1 MKIDKR
7 INKYKLT
14 KSSGY
19 WLGKKIPGSIVTY
32 DGVNNKGG
40 KNYKFQIRS
49 KANPDTNKKLIKY
62 SNDYLDAI
70 QILEALNNQI
80 DTGDQKT
87 SISTLSELS
96 KDYFKY
102 REDVD
107 VVKNDIKLT
116 TLKKQQIKI
125 NPIINEY
132 GFLSLSKINNN
143 TMNEIKSFIVNKKNN
158 DKYPTQRTIEDKI
171 EIFYRLL
178 DYGIS
183 ENLFSLKDAEFINKS
198 KAEKLK
204 SKSQNKEHYIYS
216 KEEAEFVFKHLE
228 DKEYTYVSFIL
239 KLQYYLGLRCSEALG
254 IQYKNFDRVNSILK
268 IRTVIT
274 EDGFEELTKTPESN
288 RDLYIPD
295 LLLKLL
301 SQEEINWNYIT
312 PESLIFP
319 ADKFYPK
326 YKNTCNKSISTNK
339 IGQILRQQFKGTHL
353 EGKVQSHNFRRTFAT
368 NAADNGVP
376 IEKLKYI
383 MGHTTIETTLIYYKI
398 SPKQIKQAIQSLES
412 FYNS

>member
-19 WLGKKIPGSIVTY
+19 WLDKKIPGSIVTY

-49 KANPDTNKKLIKY
+49 KANPNTNKKLIKY

-143 TMNEIKSFIVNKKNN
+143 TMNEIKSFIVKK
-158 DKYPTQRTIEDKI
+158 KQ
-171 EIFYRLL
+171 
-178 DYGIS
+178 
-183 ENLFSLKDAEFINKS
+183 NLFLSTSRIKDILMF
-198 KAEKLK
+198 
-204 SKSQNKEHYIYS
+204 
-216 KEEAEFVFKHLE
+216 HL
-228 DKEYTYVSFIL
+228 Y
-239 KLQYYLGLRCSEALG
+239 
-254 IQYKNFDRVNSILK
+254 
-268 IRTVIT
+268 
-274 EDGFEELTKTPESN
+274 
-288 RDLYIPD
+288 
-295 LLLKLL
+295 
-301 SQEEINWNYIT
+301 
-312 PESLIFP
+312 
-319 ADKFYPK
+319 
-326 YKNTCNKSISTNK
+326 
-339 IGQILRQQFKGTHL
+339 
-353 EGKVQSHNFRRTFAT
+353 
-368 NAADNGVP
+368 
-376 IEKLKYI
+376 
-383 MGHTTIETTLIYYKI
+383 
-398 SPKQIKQAIQSLES
+398 
-412 FYNS
+412 

>member
-7 INKYKLT
+7 INKYKLP

-19 WLGKKIPGSIVTY
+19 YEDKKIPGSI
-32 DGVNNKGG
+32 KIRHG
-40 KNYKFQIRS
+40 KYKFQIVS
-49 KANPDTNKKLIKY
+49 KANTDTNKKLIKY
-62 SNDYLDAI
+62 SNDYFDAI
-70 QILEALNNQI
+70 QILEALNNQV

-87 SISTLSELS
+87 SISTLAELS

-102 REDVD
+102 REDVEIS
-107 VVKNDIKLT
+107 KNL
-116 TLKKQQIKI
+116 IKI
-125 NPIINEY
+125 STLNNQKKRLNPIINEY

-143 TMNEIKSFIVNKKNN
+143 TINEIKSFIVNNKYN
-158 DKYPTQRTIEDKI
+158 DKLPTKSTIEDKLKM
-171 EIFYRLL
+171 FYRML

-198 KAEKLK
+198 KKDKVK
-204 SKSQNKEHYIYS
+204 SKSQDKDTFIYS

-228 DKEYTYVSFIL
+228 DKGYTYVSFIL

-274 EDGFEELTKTPESN
+274 ENGFEELTKSTHSN
-288 RDLYIPD
+288 RDLFIPD
-295 LLLKLL
+295 ILFKLL
-301 SQEEINWNYIT
+301 SEEEEKSLDNIT

-319 ADKFYPK
+319 SDKFYLK
-326 YKNTCNKSISTNK
+326 YKNTSNKYVDANK
-339 IGQILRQQFKGTHL
+339 ISQILRQQFKGTHL

-383 MGHTTIETTLIYYKI
+383 MGHKKIETTLIYYKI
-398 SPKQIKQAIQSLES
+398 SPEQIKHAIQSLES

>member
-14 KSSGY
+14 KNSGY
-19 WLGKKIPGSIVTY
+19 YEGKKIPGTISIRI
-32 DGVNNKGG
+32 G
-40 KNYKFQIRS
+40 KYKYEIKS

-62 SNDYLDAI
+62 SNDYFDAI

-80 DTGDQKT
+80 DIGDQKT

-102 REDVD
+102 REDVEIS
-107 VVKNDIKLT
+107 KNL
-116 TLKKQQIKI
+116 IKI
-125 NPIINEY
+125 STLNNQKKRLNPIINEF

-143 TMNEIKSFIVNKKNN
+143 NMNEIKSFIVNNKYNN
-158 DKYPTQRTIEDKI
+158 KFPTKSTIEDKLKM
-171 EIFYRLL
+171 FYRLL

-198 KAEKLK
+198 KSEKLK
-204 SKSQNKEHYIYS
+204 SRSQNKDTYIYS
-216 KEEAEFVFKHLE
+216 KEEASFIFKHLE
-228 DKEYTYVSFIL
+228 DNGYTYVSFIL

-254 IQYKNFDRVNSILK
+254 LQYKNFDRVNSILK

-274 EDGFEELTKTPESN
+274 EDGFEELTKSSQSN
-288 RDLYIPD
+288 RDLFIPD
-295 LLLKLL
+295 IILKLL
-301 SQEEINWNYIT
+301 SEEEEKSLDNIT
-312 PESLIFP
+312 SESLIFP
-319 ADKFYPK
+319 KDKFYSRHK
-326 YKNTCNKSISTNK
+326 KTANKSISTNK
-339 IGQILRQQFKGTHL
+339 IGQILRQQFKNTHL

-383 MGHTTIETTLIYYKI
+383 MGHRDIKTTLIYYKI
-398 SPKQIKQAIQSLES
+398 SPEQIKNAIQSLES

>member
-7 INKYKLT
+7 INKYKLL

-19 WLGKKIPGSIVTY
+19 YEGKKIPGIISEY
-32 DGVNNKGG
+32 NNK
-40 KNYKFQIRS
+40 YKFQIKS
-49 KANPDTNKKLIKY
+49 KANSDTNKKLIKY
-62 SNDYLDAI
+62 SNDYFDAI
-70 QILEALNNQI
+70 QILETLNNQI
-80 DTGDQKT
+80 DIGDQKT
-87 SISTLSELS
+87 SISTLAELS

-102 REDVD
+102 REHVEIS
-107 VVKNDIKLT
+107 KNL
-116 TLKKQQIKI
+116 IKI
-125 NPIINEY
+125 STLNNQKKRLNPIINEY
-132 GFLSLSKINNN
+132 GFLKLSKINNN
-143 TMNEIKSFIVNKKNN
+143 NMNEIKSFIVNNKYNN
-158 DKYPTQRTIEDKI
+158 KFPTKSTIEDKLKM
-171 EIFYRLL
+171 FYRLL

-198 KAEKLK
+198 KSEKLK
-204 SKSQNKEHYIYS
+204 SRSQDKDTYIYS
-216 KEEAEFVFKHLE
+216 KDESSFIFKHLE
-228 DKEYTYVSFIL
+228 DNGYNYVSFIL

-274 EDGFEELTKTPESN
+274 EDGFEELTKSSQSN
-288 RDLYIPD
+288 RDLFIPD
-295 LLLKLL
+295 IILKLL
-301 SQEEINWNYIT
+301 SQEEEKSLDNIT

-319 ADKFYPK
+319 KDKFYSRHK
-326 YKNTCNKSISTNK
+326 KTANKTISTNK
-339 IGQILRQQFKGTHL
+339 IGQILRQQFKETHL

-383 MGHTTIETTLIYYKI
+383 MGHRDIKTTLIYYKI
-398 SPKQIKQAIQSLES
+398 SPEQIKQAIQSLES

>member
-7 INKYKLT
+7 INKYKLL

-19 WLGKKIPGSIVTY
+19 YEGKKIPGIISEY
-32 DGVNNKGG
+32 NNK
-40 KNYKFQIRS
+40 YKFQIKS
-49 KANPDTNKKLIKY
+49 KANSDTNKKLIKY
-62 SNDYLDAI
+62 SNDYFDAI
-70 QILEALNNQI
+70 QILETLNNQI
-80 DTGDQKT
+80 DIGDQKT
-87 SISTLSELS
+87 SISTLAELS

-102 REDVD
+102 REDVEIS
-107 VVKNDIKLT
+107 KNL
-116 TLKKQQIKI
+116 IKI
-125 NPIINEY
+125 STLNNQKKRLNPIINEY
-132 GFLSLSKINNN
+132 GFLKLSKINNN
-143 TMNEIKSFIVNKKNN
+143 NMNEIKSFIVNNKYNN
-158 DKYPTQRTIEDKI
+158 KFPTKSTIEDKLKM
-171 EIFYRLL
+171 FYRLL

-198 KAEKLK
+198 KSEKLK
-204 SKSQNKEHYIYS
+204 SRSQDKDTYIYS
-216 KEEAEFVFKHLE
+216 KDEASFIFKHLE
-228 DKEYTYVSFIL
+228 DNGYTYVSFIL

-274 EDGFEELTKTPESN
+274 EDGFEELTKSSQSN
-288 RDLYIPD
+288 RDLFIPD
-295 LLLKLL
+295 IILKLL
-301 SQEEINWNYIT
+301 SQEEEKSLDNIT

-319 ADKFYPK
+319 KDKFYSRHK
-326 YKNTCNKSISTNK
+326 KTANKTISTNK
-339 IGQILRQQFKGTHL
+339 IGQILRQQFKETHL

-383 MGHTTIETTLIYYKI
+383 MGHRDIKTTLIYYKI
-398 SPKQIKQAIQSLES
+398 SPEQIKQAIQSLES

>member
-7 INKYKLT
+7 INKYKLP

-19 WLGKKIPGSIVTY
+19 YEGKKIPGIISEY
-32 DGVNNKGG
+32 NNK
-40 KNYKFQIRS
+40 YKFQIKS
-49 KANPDTNKKLIKY
+49 KANSDTNKKLIKY
-62 SNDYLDAI
+62 SNDYFDAI
-70 QILEALNNQI
+70 QILETLNNQI
-80 DTGDQKT
+80 DIGDQKT
-87 SISTLSELS
+87 SISTLAELS

-102 REDVD
+102 REDVEIS
-107 VVKNDIKLT
+107 KNL
-116 TLKKQQIKI
+116 IKI
-125 NPIINEY
+125 STLNNQKKRLNPIINEY
-132 GFLSLSKINNN
+132 GFLKLSKINNN
-143 TMNEIKSFIVNKKNN
+143 NMNEIKSFIVNNKYNN
-158 DKYPTQRTIEDKI
+158 KFPTKSTIEDKLKM
-171 EIFYRLL
+171 FYRLL

-198 KAEKLK
+198 KSEKLK
-204 SKSQNKEHYIYS
+204 SRSQDKDTYIYS
-216 KEEAEFVFKHLE
+216 KDESSFIFKHLE
-228 DKEYTYVSFIL
+228 DNGYNYVSFIL

-274 EDGFEELTKTPESN
+274 ENGFEELTKTPESN

-301 SQEEINWNYIT
+301 SEEEEKSLDNIT

-319 ADKFYPK
+319 KDKFYSRHK
-326 YKNTCNKSISTNK
+326 KTANKTISTNK
-339 IGQILRQQFKGTHL
+339 IGQILRQQFKETHL

-383 MGHTTIETTLIYYKI
+383 MGHRDIKTTLIYYKI
-398 SPKQIKQAIQSLES
+398 SPEQIKQAIQSLES

>member
-1 MKIDKR
+1 MKIDNR

-19 WLGKKIPGSIVTY
+19 WLGKKIPGIISEY
-32 DGVNNKGG
+32 NNK
-40 KNYKFQIRS
+40 YKFQIKS
-49 KANPDTNKKLIKY
+49 KANSDTNKKLIKY
-62 SNDYLDAI
+62 SNDYLEAI
-70 QILEALNNQI
+70 QILEALNNQV

-87 SISTLSELS
+87 SISTLAELS

-102 REDVD
+102 REDVEIS
-107 VVKNDIKLT
+107 KNL
-116 TLKKQQIKI
+116 IKI
-125 NPIINEY
+125 STLNNQKKRLNPIINEY
-132 GFLSLSKINNN
+132 GFLKLSKINNN
-143 TMNEIKSFIVNKKNN
+143 NMNEIKSFIVNNKYNN
-158 DKYPTQRTIEDKI
+158 KFPTKSTIEDKLKM
-171 EIFYRLL
+171 FYRLL

-198 KAEKLK
+198 KSEKLK
-204 SKSQNKEHYIYS
+204 SRSQDKDTYIYS
-216 KEEAEFVFKHLE
+216 KDESSFIFKHLE
-228 DKEYTYVSFIL
+228 DNGYNYVSFIL

-274 EDGFEELTKTPESN
+274 EDGFEELTKSSQSN
-288 RDLYIPD
+288 RDLFIPD
-295 LLLKLL
+295 IILKLL
-301 SQEEINWNYIT
+301 SQEEEKSLDNIT

-319 ADKFYPK
+319 KDKFYSRHK
-326 YKNTCNKSISTNK
+326 KTANKTISTNK
-339 IGQILRQQFKGTHL
+339 IGQILRQQFKETHL

-383 MGHTTIETTLIYYKI
+383 MGHRDIKTTLIYYKI
-398 SPKQIKQAIQSLES
+398 SPEQIKQAIQSLES

>member
-7 INKYKLT
+7 INKYKLL

-19 WLGKKIPGSIVTY
+19 YEGKKIPGIISEY
-32 DGVNNKGG
+32 NNK
-40 KNYKFQIRS
+40 YKFQIKS
-49 KANPDTNKKLIKY
+49 KANSDTNKKLIIY
-62 SNDYLDAI
+62 SNDYFDAI
-70 QILEALNNQI
+70 QILETLNNQI
-80 DTGDQKT
+80 DIGDQKT
-87 SISTLSELS
+87 SISTLAELS

-102 REDVD
+102 REDVEIS
-107 VVKNDIKLT
+107 KNL
-116 TLKKQQIKI
+116 IKI
-125 NPIINEY
+125 STLNNQKKRLNPIINEY
-132 GFLSLSKINNN
+132 GFLKLSKINNN
-143 TMNEIKSFIVNKKNN
+143 NMNEIKSFIVNNKYNN
-158 DKYPTQRTIEDKI
+158 KFPTKSTIEDKLKM
-171 EIFYRLL
+171 FYRLL

-198 KAEKLK
+198 KSEKLK
-204 SKSQNKEHYIYS
+204 SRSQDKDTYIYS
-216 KEEAEFVFKHLE
+216 KDESSFIFKHLE
-228 DKEYTYVSFIL
+228 DNGYNYVSFIL

-274 EDGFEELTKTPESN
+274 EDGFEELTKSSQSN
-288 RDLYIPD
+288 RDLFIPD
-295 LLLKLL
+295 IILKLL
-301 SQEEINWNYIT
+301 SQEEEKSLDNIT

-319 ADKFYPK
+319 KDKFYSRHK
-326 YKNTCNKSISTNK
+326 KTANKTISTNK
-339 IGQILRQQFKGTHL
+339 IGQILRQQFKETHL

-383 MGHTTIETTLIYYKI
+383 MGHRDIKTTLIYYKI
-398 SPKQIKQAIQSLES
+398 SPEQIKQAIQSLES

>member
-7 INKYKLT
+7 INKYKLL

-19 WLGKKIPGSIVTY
+19 YEGKKIPGIISEY
-32 DGVNNKGG
+32 NNK
-40 KNYKFQIRS
+40 YKFQIKS
-49 KANPDTNKKLIKY
+49 KANSDTNKKLIKY
-62 SNDYLDAI
+62 SNDYFDAI
-70 QILEALNNQI
+70 QILETLNNQI
-80 DTGDQKT
+80 DIGDQKT
-87 SISTLSELS
+87 SISTLAELS

-102 REDVD
+102 REDVEIS
-107 VVKNDIKLT
+107 KNL
-116 TLKKQQIKI
+116 IKI
-125 NPIINEY
+125 STLNNQKKRLNPIINEY
-132 GFLSLSKINNN
+132 GFLKLSKINNN
-143 TMNEIKSFIVNKKNN
+143 NMNEIKSFIVNNKYNN
-158 DKYPTQRTIEDKI
+158 KFPTKSTIEDKLKM
-171 EIFYRLL
+171 FYRLL

-198 KAEKLK
+198 KSEKLK
-204 SKSQNKEHYIYS
+204 SRSQDKDTYIYS
-216 KEEAEFVFKHLE
+216 KDESSFIFKHLE
-228 DKEYTYVSFIL
+228 DNGYTYVSFIL

-274 EDGFEELTKTPESN
+274 EDGFEELTKSSQSN
-288 RDLYIPD
+288 RDLFIPD
-295 LLLKLL
+295 IILKLL
-301 SQEEINWNYIT
+301 SQEEEKSLDNIT

-319 ADKFYPK
+319 KDKFYSRHK
-326 YKNTCNKSISTNK
+326 KTANKTISTNK
-339 IGQILRQQFKGTHL
+339 IGQILRQQFKETHL

-383 MGHTTIETTLIYYKI
+383 MGHRDIKTTLIYYKI
-398 SPKQIKQAIQSLES
+398 SPEQIKQAIQSLES

>member
-7 INKYKLT
+7 INKYKLL

-19 WLGKKIPGSIVTY
+19 YEGKKIPGIISEY
-32 DGVNNKGG
+32 NNK
-40 KNYKFQIRS
+40 YKFQIKS
-49 KANPDTNKKLIKY
+49 KANSDTNKKLIKY
-62 SNDYLDAI
+62 SNDYFDAI
-70 QILEALNNQI
+70 QILETLNNQI
-80 DTGDQKT
+80 DIGDQKT
-87 SISTLSELS
+87 SISTLAELS

-102 REDVD
+102 REDVEIS
-107 VVKNDIKLT
+107 KNL
-116 TLKKQQIKI
+116 IKI
-125 NPIINEY
+125 STLNNQKKRLNPIINEY
-132 GFLSLSKINNN
+132 GFLKLSKINNN
-143 TMNEIKSFIVNKKNN
+143 NMNEIKSFIVNNKYNN
-158 DKYPTQRTIEDKI
+158 KFPTKSTIEDKLKM
-171 EIFYRLL
+171 FYRLL

-198 KAEKLK
+198 KSEKLK
-204 SKSQNKEHYIYS
+204 SRSQDKDTYIYS
-216 KEEAEFVFKHLE
+216 KDESSFIFKHLE
-228 DKEYTYVSFIL
+228 DNGYNYVSFIL

-274 EDGFEELTKTPESN
+274 EDGFEELTKSSQSN
-288 RDLYIPD
+288 RDLFIPD
-295 LLLKLL
+295 IILKLL
-301 SQEEINWNYIT
+301 SQEEEKSLDNIT

-319 ADKFYPK
+319 KDKFYSRHK
-326 YKNTCNKSISTNK
+326 KTANKSISTNK
-339 IGQILRQQFKGTHL
+339 IGQILRQQFKETHL

-383 MGHTTIETTLIYYKI
+383 MGHRDIKTTLIYYKI
-398 SPKQIKQAIQSLES
+398 SPEQIKQAIQSLES

>member
-7 INKYKLT
+7 INKYKLL

-19 WLGKKIPGSIVTY
+19 YEGKKIPGIISEY
-32 DGVNNKGG
+32 NNK
-40 KNYKFQIRS
+40 YKFQIKS
-49 KANPDTNKKLIKY
+49 KANSDTNKKLIKY
-62 SNDYLDAI
+62 SNDYFDAI
-70 QILEALNNQI
+70 QILETLNNQI
-80 DTGDQKT
+80 DIGDQKT
-87 SISTLSELS
+87 SISTLAELS

-102 REDVD
+102 REDVEIS
-107 VVKNDIKLT
+107 KNL
-116 TLKKQQIKI
+116 IKI
-125 NPIINEY
+125 STLNNQKKRLNPIINEY
-132 GFLSLSKINNN
+132 GFLKLSKINNN
-143 TMNEIKSFIVNKKNN
+143 NMNEIKSFIVNNKYNN
-158 DKYPTQRTIEDKI
+158 KFPTKSTIEDKLKM
-171 EIFYRLL
+171 FYRLL

-198 KAEKLK
+198 KSEKLK
-204 SKSQNKEHYIYS
+204 SRIQDKDTYIYS
-216 KEEAEFVFKHLE
+216 KDESSFIFKHLE
-228 DKEYTYVSFIL
+228 DNGYNYVSFIL

-274 EDGFEELTKTPESN
+274 EDGFEELTKSSQSN
-288 RDLYIPD
+288 RDLFIPD
-295 LLLKLL
+295 IILKLL
-301 SQEEINWNYIT
+301 SQEEEKSLDNIT

-319 ADKFYPK
+319 KDKFYSRHK
-326 YKNTCNKSISTNK
+326 KTANKTISTNK
-339 IGQILRQQFKGTHL
+339 IGQILRQQFKETHL

-383 MGHTTIETTLIYYKI
+383 MGHRDIKTTLIYYKI
-398 SPKQIKQAIQSLES
+398 SPEQIKQAIQSLES

>member
-7 INKYKLT
+7 INKYKLL

-19 WLGKKIPGSIVTY
+19 YEGKKIPGIISEY
-32 DGVNNKGG
+32 NNK
-40 KNYKFQIRS
+40 YKFQIKS
-49 KANPDTNKKLIKY
+49 KANSDTNKKLIKY
-62 SNDYLDAI
+62 SNDYFDAI
-70 QILEALNNQI
+70 QILETLNNQI
-80 DTGDQKT
+80 DIGDQKT
-87 SISTLSELS
+87 SISTLAELS

-102 REDVD
+102 REDVEIS
-107 VVKNDIKLT
+107 KNL
-116 TLKKQQIKI
+116 IKI
-125 NPIINEY
+125 STLNNQKKRLNPIINEY
-132 GFLSLSKINNN
+132 GFLKLSKINNN
-143 TMNEIKSFIVNKKNN
+143 NMNEIKSFIVNNKYNN
-158 DKYPTQRTIEDKI
+158 KFPTKSTIEDKLKM
-171 EIFYRLL
+171 FYRLL

-198 KAEKLK
+198 KSEKLK
-204 SKSQNKEHYIYS
+204 SRSQDKDTYIYS
-216 KEEAEFVFKHLE
+216 KDESSFIFKHLE
-228 DKEYTYVSFIL
+228 DNGYNYVSFIL

-274 EDGFEELTKTPESN
+274 EDGFEELTKSSQSN
-288 RDLYIPD
+288 RDLFIPD
-295 LLLKLL
+295 IILKLL
-301 SQEEINWNYIT
+301 SQEEEKSLDNIT

-319 ADKFYPK
+319 KDKFYSRHK
-326 YKNTCNKSISTNK
+326 KTANKTISTNK
-339 IGQILRQQFKGTHL
+339 IGQILRQQFKETHL

-383 MGHTTIETTLIYYKI
+383 MGHRDIKTTLIYYKI
-398 SPKQIKQAIQSLES
+398 SPEQIKQAIQSLES

>member
-7 INKYKLT
+7 INKYKLL

-19 WLGKKIPGSIVTY
+19 YEGKKIPGIISEY
-32 DGVNNKGG
+32 NNK
-40 KNYKFQIRS
+40 YKFQIKS
-49 KANPDTNKKLIKY
+49 KANSDTNKKLIKY
-62 SNDYLDAI
+62 SNDYFDAI
-70 QILEALNNQI
+70 QILETLNNQI
-80 DTGDQKT
+80 DIGDQKT
-87 SISTLSELS
+87 SISTLAELS

-102 REDVD
+102 REDVEIS
-107 VVKNDIKLT
+107 KNL
-116 TLKKQQIKI
+116 IKI
-125 NPIINEY
+125 STLNNQKKRLNPIINEY
-132 GFLSLSKINNN
+132 GFLKLSKINNN
-143 TMNEIKSFIVNKKNN
+143 NMNEIKSFIVNNKYNN
-158 DKYPTQRTIEDKI
+158 KFPTKSTIEDKLKM
-171 EIFYRLL
+171 FYRLL

-198 KAEKLK
+198 KSEKLK
-204 SKSQNKEHYIYS
+204 SRSQDKDTYIYS
-216 KEEAEFVFKHLE
+216 KDESSFIFKHLE
-228 DKEYTYVSFIL
+228 DNGYNYVSFIL

-274 EDGFEELTKTPESN
+274 EDGFEELTKSSQSN
-288 RDLYIPD
+288 RDLFIPD
-295 LLLKLL
+295 IILKLL
-301 SQEEINWNYIT
+301 SEEEEKSLDNIT

-319 ADKFYPK
+319 KDKFYSRHK
-326 YKNTCNKSISTNK
+326 KTANKSISTNK
-339 IGQILRQQFKGTHL
+339 IGQILRQQFKETHL

-383 MGHTTIETTLIYYKI
+383 MGHRDIKTTLIYYKI
-398 SPKQIKQAIQSLES
+398 SPEQIKQAIQSLES

>member
-19 WLGKKIPGSIVTY
+19 YEGKKIPGTI
-32 DGVNNKGG
+32 GIKKGR
-40 KNYKFQIRS
+40 YKFQIIS

-62 SNDYLDAI
+62 SNDYLEAI
-70 QILEALNNQI
+70 QILEALNNQV

-87 SISTLSELS
+87 SISTLAELS

-102 REDVD
+102 RENVD
-107 VVKNDIKLT
+107 VVKNDIKIT

-171 EIFYRLL
+171 EILYRML

-204 SKSQNKEHYIYS
+204 SRTQDKEHYTYS
-216 KEEAEFVFKHLE
+216 KEEAEFIFKHLQ
-228 DKEYTYVSFIL
+228 DKGYTYVSFIL

-274 EDGFEELTKTPESN
+274 ENGFEELTKTPESN

-301 SQEEINWNYIT
+301 SEEEEKSLDNIT

-353 EGKVQSHNFRRTFAT
+353 AGKVQSHNFRRTFAT

-398 SPKQIKQAIQSLES
+398 SPEQIKQAIQSLES